1 MDPNQEPNGQDCW
14 QAMAH
19 GRSLETQGQRDEAI
33 AWYRHWLLQQP
44 NTQGAHMCW
53 YEYARLLF
61 VQGHSETA
69 ENAFRS
75 ALEIQPHFMEASVGL
90 GKALEAQGRLADAI
104 QTWESAVPAKAV
116 QIELLNNI
124 ARVCETMHNSEKAE
138 TALVESLKLDS
149 TQSAVITTLLQQRQK
164 LCRWPVIDESLGI
177 PIDVQ
182 REHVGPLMSL
192 ALFDDPVANRAA
204 AQRFIQDK
212 AFHRQADAPPLVKP
226 GHIYTH
232 HSKIRVGF
240 LSADFRLHATSVFFT
255 PLIEHLDRQQFEV
268 VLLDITSG
276 ADPFPFARQQL
287 LASADWVVSL
297 QGLDDD
303 QAALTIEAQ
312 EIDVLIDMAGLTA
325 GARPGIVAQRP
336 APVQMSY
343 IGFLGSCGIPNVD
356 YVLTTHD
363 MFAHDYAH
371 AFSEKP
377 LAIEGLYLSF
387 TNDPPVNTG
396 TQRADCGIKDDAF
409 VYCALLNS
417 YKITPEMFAAWMEIL
432 RHVPHS
438 VLWLVEE
445 NPTMRAN
452 LEQQAQAHGISPQR
466 LCFSQRVHPAEYRT
480 RLALADVFLDSSP
493 YGNGATTRDVLSA
506 NLPIITKPGNTM
518 MSRLTAHMITAVG
531 LQELVVQDMDA
542 YVRKAIALGHDRP
555 QVNAYKQRIVDSRET
570 SPLYNTQ
577 LFAKRFGEAVSK
589 GVSHMK
595 SNATQRTP
603 NARKILIHQ
612 IYYNDET
619 RRKIMPGFVPLDN
632 TDNLRPDWFEFWVI
646 LNFLRHHTLQ
656 DDTWYGFF
664 SPRFSEKTGLN
675 ADMVMQTIEKAP
687 PDTDVVLFSPGWDQV
702 CYFLNPW
709 EQGEAWHPGMTA
721 LSQSFLDQHAYP
733 IDIATLVTDSTCT
746 VFSNYFVGN
755 KTFWSD
761 WQSLAEQFFAFV
773 ESQNSQSAIAGQT
786 SYGSANNPYPMKTF
800 IQERLVTLLLATG
813 KYRTSSIDQSQ
824 YAPIF
829 SRLFDNS
836 PETRRALQTCDWLK
850 RQFRQT
856 QDASYLEM
864 YHKVRQNIAYRA
876 PMQ

>member
-1 MDPNQEPNGQDCW
+1 
-14 QAMAH
+14 MAH
-19 GRSLETQGQRDEAI
+19 ARSLEAQGLQEQAI
-33 AWYRHWLLQQP
+33 AHYRDWLMQHP
-44 NTQGAHMCW
+44 NVQGAYMCW

-61 VQGHSETA
+61 IQGHHETA

-104 QTWESAVPAKAV
+104 QTWESAIPAKPL

-124 ARVCETMHNSEKAE
+124 ARVSETMHNSERAE
-138 TALVESLKLDS
+138 TALIESLRLDN

-164 LCRWPVIDESLGI
+164 LCRWPVIHESLGI

-204 AQRFIQDK
+204 VQRFIQDK
-212 AFHRQADAPPLVKP
+212 PYHGQADLPPLVKA
-226 GHIYTH
+226 GQLYAH
-232 HSKIRVGF
+232 HSKIRLGF

-268 VLLDITSG
+268 VLLDITYG
-276 ADPFPFARQQL
+276 ADPFPFARQHL
-287 LASADWVVSL
+287 LASADSVVSL
-297 QGLDDD
+297 QNLDDN
-303 QAALTIEAQ
+303 QAALTIKAQ

-363 MFAHDYAH
+363 MFPHEHIH

-387 TNDPPVNTG
+387 TSDAPVNTG
-396 TQRADCGIKDDAF
+396 TQRADCGIQNDDF

-417 YKITPEMFAAWMEIL
+417 YKITPAMFAAWMDIL
-432 RHVPHS
+432 RNVPHS

-452 LEQQAQAHGISPQR
+452 LEQQAQAHGISAKR

-518 MSRLTAHMITAVG
+518 MSRLTAHMISAVG
-531 LQELVVQDMDA
+531 LQELVVDDMDS
-542 YVRKAIALGHDRP
+542 YVRKAIALGHDRA
-555 QVNAYKQRIVDSRET
+555 QVAVFKQRIIESRET
-570 SPLYNTQ
+570 SPLYNTH
-577 LFAKRFGEAVSK
+577 LFAQRFGEAICK
-589 GVSHMK
+589 GVSQMQTT
-595 SNATQRTP
+595 ATSVGDREP
-603 NARKILIHQ
+603 KVLIQQ

-619 RRKIMPGFVPLDN
+619 QQKIMPGFVPLDN
-632 TDNLRPDWFEFWVI
+632 TANLRPDWFEFWVI
-646 LNFLRHHTLQ
+646 LNYLREHTLH
-656 DDTWYGFF
+656 DNIWYGFF
-664 SPRFSEKTGLN
+664 SPRFAEKTGLN
-675 ADMVMQTIEKAP
+675 AQMVMKTIEGAP
-687 PDTDVVLFSPGWDQV
+687 SNTDVVLFSPGWDQI

-709 EQGEAWHPGMTA
+709 EQGEAWHPGITA
-721 LSQSFLDQHAYP
+721 LSQAFLDQQKWS
-733 IDIATLVTDSTCT
+733 IDIKTLVTDSSCT

-755 KTFWSD
+755 KKFWTD
-761 WQSLAEQFFAFV
+761 WQLLAEQFFSFV
-773 ESQNSQSAIAGQT
+773 EDPNTQSAFADHT
-786 SYGSANNPYPMKTF
+786 PYGTAQNLYPMKTF
-800 IQERLVTLLLATG
+800 IQERFATLLLASG

-829 SRLFDNS
+829 NRLFDNS

-850 RQFRQT
+850 RQFRHT
-856 QDASYLEM
+856 RDTSYFEM
-864 YHKVRQNIAYRA
+864 YQKVRQSIGYRA
-876 PMQ
+876 PML